1 MRTELENIADPGD
14 RNCGVGLERPLLQTL
29 GGIAENHMID
39 LGQREPGDLNRR
51 IQQDQLFKL
60 DLKRVKIPLSLFR
73 QAMTASRRTRCSST
87 LKCSTRTHGTR
98 SRPSCLA
105 SS

>member
-1 MRTELENIADPGD
+1 
-14 RNCGVGLERPLLQTL
+14 
-29 GGIAENHMID
+29 MID

-73 QAMTASRRTRCSST
+73 QAIDRESEDTLFVYAQMLDADARDSIEAQLPRSVFRRERARCHD
-87 LKCSTRTHGTR
+87 R
-98 SRPSCLA
+98 
-105 SS
+105 